1 MSKLSIE
8 IPGRGTVAA
17 TVGETAQ
24 AVLERAGALGD
35 GIGALLNGRSVD
47 LARTID
53 DGCTLVAIAPP
64 TPDGLEIIRH
74 STAHLM
80 AQAVKRLF
88 PGAQITIGPVIDDG
102 FYYDFAFERAFT
114 PEDLEQ
120 IEAEM
125 RKIIAADLP
134 VARRLEERAS
144 AVERFSS
151 MGERYKAEIIAG
163 IPEGEP
169 VSLYEQGE
177 FVDLCRGPHVPSTG
191 RLGAFKLTH
200 VAGAYW
206 RGDERNEMLQ
216 RIYGTAW
223 ADRAA
228 LEEHLALL
236 EEARKRD
243 HRRLGPALDLFSLH
257 PVAPGIPFFHPRG
270 TIVYNVLIAY
280 MRELY
285 RRYGY
290 SEIITPL
297 LYKTDI
303 FKTSGHYD
311 SYRDDMFL
319 LQADEGE
326 YGVKPMNCPGHVH
339 LFAQGKK
346 SYRDLPIRY
355 ADFSRLHRFERSG
368 VLSGLTRVRGF
379 SQDDAHIFC
388 TPEQADEE
396 FARFLEMTREVYEA
410 FGFDQ
415 VDVAL
420 ETRPEKFLGA
430 IELWEEAEATLRR
443 GLDLGGFAYTINPG
457 DGAFYGPKIAFNFRD
472 ALKRS
477 WTLSTIQIDCAMPDR
492 FGIRYVKPDG
502 SDGRPVML
510 HRAILGSLERFIA
523 ILVEHTAGALPL
535 WLAPEQVRVLS
546 VTDRVAGWA
555 AEVGGK
561 LRAAGVRVE
570 VDARNEKLGFKI
582 RAAEMFKIPVIA
594 VVGDKEATQGGVAPR
609 WRGVGNRPAQPLDAF
624 VEEVVTKT
632 ALPGPS
638 ARVVSAP
645 SAVAAVQG

>member
-1 MSKLSIE
+1 MPEIHLE
-8 IPGRGTVAA
+8 IPGRGAVEAGA
-17 TVGETAQ
+17 GETAREIL
-24 AVLERAGALGD
+24 ARAGVLGD
-35 GIGALLNGRSVD
+35 AVAARLNGRPVD
-47 LARTID
+47 LSSRVEA
-53 DGCTLVAIAPP
+53 DGRLAPVAPASPE
-64 TPDGLEIIRH
+64 GLEVIRH

-88 PGAQITIGPVIDDG
+88 PSAQITIGPVIEDG
-102 FYYDFAFERAFT
+102 FYYDFSFERAFT
-114 PEDLEQ
+114 PEDLER

-125 RKIIAADLP
+125 QRIATADLA
-134 VARRLEERAS
+134 VARTVEARDA
-144 AVERFSS
+144 AVARFLG
-151 MGERYKAEIIAG
+151 MGEKYKAEIIGSIPAG
-163 IPEGEP
+163 DD
-169 VSLYEQGE
+169 VSLYGQGD

-228 LEEHLALL
+228 LDEHLALL

-257 PVAPGIPFFHPRG
+257 AVSPGIPFFHPRG
-270 TIVYNVLIAY
+270 TIVYNELVAY
-280 MRELY
+280 VRELY

-290 SEIITPL
+290 TEVITPL
-297 LYKTDI
+297 IYKTEI

-319 LQADEGE
+319 LRADEEE

-339 LFAQGKK
+339 LFGQGKK
-346 SYRDLPIRY
+346 SYRDLPVRY

-379 SQDDAHIFC
+379 SQDDAHVFC

-396 FARFLEMTREVYEA
+396 FGLFLRMTREVYDD
-410 FGFDQ
+410 FGFA
-415 VDVAL
+415 DVAVAV
-420 ETRPEKFLGA
+420 ETRPEKFLGEPA
-430 IELWEEAEATLRR
+430 LWDEAERMLQEGLTRAGFEYTLS
-443 GLDLGGFAYTINPG
+443 PG

-477 WTLSTIQIDCAMPDR
+477 WTLSTIQVDCAMPDR
-492 FGIRYVKPDG
+492 FGIRYVRPDG
-502 SDGRPVML
+502 SEGRPVML
-510 HRAILGSLERFIA
+510 HRAILGSIERFIA
-523 ILVEHTAGALPL
+523 ILIEHTAGALPL

-546 VTDRVAGWA
+546 VTDRA
-555 AEVGGK
+555 AEYGEEVVRR
-561 LRAAGVRVE
+561 LRAAGLRADL
-570 VDARNEKLGFKI
+570 DARNEKLGFKI
-582 RAAEMFKIPVIA
+582 RAAEMMKIQAIA
-594 VVGDKEATQGGVAPR
+594 VVGDKEASQEMVAPR
-609 WRGVGNRPAQPLDAF
+609 WRGEGNRPVQALGEF
-624 VEEVVTKT
+624 VAEAVTR
-632 ALPGPS
+632 A
-638 ARVVSAP
+638 ARPAGKAVPQSPVAP
-645 SAVAAVQG
+645 AGVD

>member
-1 MSKLSIE
+1 MPE
-8 IPGRGTVAA
+8 ISLEVPGRGIVAA
-17 TVGETAQ
+17 AAGETAGE
-24 AVLERAGALGD
+24 VLARAGVLG
-35 GIGALLNGRSVD
+35 GAVAARLNGRSVD
-47 LARTID
+47 LSTRLDA
-53 DGCTLVAIAPP
+53 DGRLSPVEPSSP
-64 TPDGLEIIRH
+64 EGLEVLRH

-88 PGAQITIGPVIDDG
+88 PSAQITIGPVIEDG
-102 FYYDFAFERAFT
+102 FYYDFSFERPFT
-114 PEDLEQ
+114 PEDLER
-120 IEAEM
+120 IEREMQKIVAE
-125 RKIIAADLP
+125 DLA
-134 VARRLEERAS
+134 VARTVEGRDA
-144 AVERFSS
+144 AVARFLG
-151 MGERYKAEIIAG
+151 MGEKYKAEIVGSIPAG
-163 IPEGEP
+163 ED
-169 VSLYEQGE
+169 VSLYGQGD

-216 RIYGTAW
+216 RVYGTAW

-257 PVAPGIPFFHPRG
+257 SISPGIPFFHPRG
-270 TIVYNVLIAY
+270 TIVYNQLVAY
-280 MRELY
+280 VRSLY
-285 RRYGY
+285 DRYGY
-290 SEIITPL
+290 TEVVTPL
-297 LYKTDI
+297 IYKTEL

-319 LQADEGE
+319 LRADEEE

-379 SQDDAHIFC
+379 SQDDAHVFC

-396 FARFLEMTREVYEA
+396 FALFLRMTREVYDA
-410 FGFDQ
+410 FGFE
-415 VDVAL
+415 DVAVAV
-420 ETRPEKFLGA
+420 ETRPEKFLGEPA
-430 IELWEEAEATLRR
+430 LWDDAERTLQEGLRR
-443 GLDLGGFAYTINPG
+443 AGFDFTLSPG

-492 FGIRYVKPDG
+492 FGIRYVRPDG
-502 SDGRPVML
+502 TEGRPVML
-510 HRAILGSLERFIA
+510 HRAILGSIERFIA
-523 ILVEHTAGALPL
+523 ILIEHTAGDLPL

-546 VTDRVAGWA
+546 VTDRA
-555 AEVGGK
+555 AEYGEAVVRR
-561 LRAAGVRVE
+561 LRAAGLRADL
-570 VDARNEKLGFKI
+570 DARNEKLGFKI
-582 RAAEMFKIPVIA
+582 RAAEMTKIPVVA
-594 VVGDKEATQGGVAPR
+594 VVGDKEASQEMVAPR
-609 WRGVGNRPAQPLDAF
+609 WRGEGNRPAQALGEF
-624 VEEVVTKT
+624 VAEAVTRAAMPGTGT
-632 ALPGPS
+632 APVGPS
-638 ARVVSAP
+638 GVD
-645 SAVAAVQG
+645 